1 MQHINRLAVIAALL
15 SFAAVASAADSKDKN
30 KDEGQVCTYEAVVG
44 SHFPRRVCTSASQ
57 RSEDRKN
64 SQERFQHIQDFSNRG
79 VGSAGAAGR

>member
-15 SFAAVASAADSKDKN
+15 SFAAVASAADSKDK
-30 KDEGQVCTYEAVVG
+30 KDEQVCTYESVVG

-79 VGSAGAAGR
+79 VGSAGAASR